1 MSLVDRY
8 AKRPTGARP
17 EGFTCPHYLAVPDG
31 KRCVH
36 YIDNG
41 ACAREDEFM
50 CVEWLKINHPESP
63 LAQEARSKEPPT
75 DLFGNPVPVPDRPKP
90 QPVEEKTAGPEKEEA
105 PTGKDEEP
113 PIVRN
118 ITDEEIASFRALNAT
133 VCIRSED
140 VGDVWLV
147 PEYTDKDR
155 FELRI
160 DHAATLTA
168 ICAAF
173 PGAKVTEISRED
185 PATSVSRTEGPV
197 GAPSP

>member
-1 MSLVDRY
+1 MSLKDRY
-8 AKRPTGARP
+8 TERPTGARP
-17 EGFTCPHYLAVPDG
+17 EGFTCPHYQAVPDG

-50 CVEWLKINHPESP
+50 CVEWLKVNHPESP
-63 LAQEARSKEPPT
+63 LAQEASEKKGPT

-90 QPVEEKTAGPEKEEA
+90 PAEEEPIAPKKEEA
-105 PTGKDEEP
+105 PPRKDEEP

-118 ITDEEIASFRALNAT
+118 VTDEEIASFRALNAT

-173 PGAKVTEISRED
+173 PGAKVTEISRDAGD
-185 PATSVSRTEGPV
+185 PDEP
-197 GAPSP
+197 GADVPRD